1 MKILDIISEQKPN
14 TLNEVDPIGTA
25 YKIGRR
31 LLGKKAPTVA
41 AKTEIELAKDSLR
54 AVEDRLVG
62 LPRAMEQQAQEWS
75 EIYGDAIVLARKEGK
90 PIPRL
95 EDVVPA
101 VKSSTYSADK
111 EFMGVVRDLSKA
123 KAEVKLKTPAAAPKP
138 AEEPAA
144 KEKPGKEKGDKKDKK
159 DKKDKSKV
167 GAFAGKVVV
176 TGTIFEM
183 VSNGADYAAEL
194 VEARYYYNRKEINPR
209 FAQAGYTDYEV
220 AYDQTVWD
228 IARRFSVAMSI
239 SATLLIPGILG
250 TKLLYSTVGA
260 VAGGAA
266 GAALSGPVGTVLG
279 GASGAYA
286 FRQMVKRAPKF
297 FGALALIPAG
307 AELAFQAAITS
318 KDVVWN
324 FTSLLYA
331 LWPYNGGAQDIS
343 WAEVGEDVYL
353 GWLKTLAKLF
363 TPASSAAAGL
373 EAKADSILTLI
384 RTGAGNQTPK
394 DGPGVPAS
402 SVAPKPDATPNT
414 ATPSAQ
420 TTPGVVQPGSSEE
433 DAIWDNPAGWVKNP
447 NGEGYVHP
455 KLPNQVR
462 ADLP

>member
-1 MKILDIISEQKPN
+1 MKILDIISEQSPN
-14 TLNEVDPIGTA
+14 HLNEVDLTKLG
-25 YKIGRR
+25 KLGR
-31 LLGKKAPTVA
+31 LFKKAPTVA
-41 AKTEIELAKDSLR
+41 AKTELEIAKDALG
-54 AVEDRLVG
+54 AVENRLAG
-62 LPRAMEQQAQEWS
+62 MPRVMEQQAQEWS
-75 EIYGDAIVLARKEGK
+75 ELYGDAIAAAQKQGK

-123 KAEVKLKTPAAAPKP
+123 KAEVKLKTPAPAPKP

-144 KEKPGKEKGDKKDKK
+144 AGKDKTSKDKKK

-176 TGTIFEM
+176 YGTVFQM
-183 VSNGADYAAEL
+183 AANGADYAAEF
-194 VEARYYYNRKEINPR
+194 VEACYYYNRKEINPR

-220 AYDQTVWD
+220 AYDQTKWD
-228 IARRFSVAMSI
+228 IARRFSLSMVES
-239 SATLLIPGILG
+239 SVLLIPGLLG
-250 TKLLYSTVGA
+250 TKLLYTTVGA
-260 VAGGAA
+260 ITGGAA
-266 GAALSGPVGTVLG
+266 GSVLAGPAAGVVGSVA
-279 GASGAYA
+279 GATA
-286 FRQMVKRAPKF
+286 FRKMVKMSPRF

-331 LWPYNGGAQDIS
+331 VWPYNGGPQDAS
-343 WAEVGEDVYL
+343 WAEVGEDLWL
-353 GWLKTLAKLF
+353 GWMKTLAKLF

-373 EAKADSILTLI
+373 EKTGESIMTLI
-384 RTGAGNQTPK
+384 RTGVAGQTPK

-402 SVAPKPDATPNT
+402 TTATPNATPNT
-414 ATPSAQ
+414 AAPSNQA
-420 TTPGVVQPGSSEE
+420 TPGVVQPGSSEE